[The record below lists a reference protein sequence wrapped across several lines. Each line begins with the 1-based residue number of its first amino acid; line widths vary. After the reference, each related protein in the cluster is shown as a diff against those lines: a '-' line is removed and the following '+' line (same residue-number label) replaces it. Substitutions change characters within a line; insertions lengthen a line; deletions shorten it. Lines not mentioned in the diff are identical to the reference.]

1 MTDLDIIKK
10 IEKELKVKLKRLDK
24 IESESQGY
32 ILKSDGQIIGLGLS
46 KCEINNLNRIISPL
60 SALTNL
66 TLLDLSDNQLRNI
79 SPLSKLTNL
88 TTLYLYHNQTSDISP
103 LYALTNLTELGLSG
117 NQLTDISSL
126 SALTNLTTLNLMSN
140 QASDISPLS
149 VLTNLTTLYLYH
161 NQLRDISPLST
172 LTNLTQL
179 DSSNN
184 QLSDI
189 SPLSALTNLKTLNLS
204 LNQLKDIS
212 PLSALTN
219 LTMLNLYH
227 NQLRDISPLSALTN
241 LTQLDSSNNQLRDIS
256 PLFVLTN
263 LTLLDVSE
271 NSIEELPSWIT
282 NFFEGN
288 RYIAFSNNPLKTPPP
303 EIISQGKE
311 AIINYFKQLEEQKED
326 YLFEAKLLI
335 VGEAGAGKTS
345 MACKMRD
352 ADCALPNED
361 DTTRGI
367 EVQQYYFP
375 LQKADFKGFTHPEKL
390 ENRNFRLNLWDFGGQ
405 EIYKATHRFFLSK
418 RSLYAL
424 VADSRKEDTDF
435 NYWLHIVEMF
445 GGESPLLIVL
455 NEKYQRRRN
464 LDIPAMRKRFA
475 NIKEVIEVDFAES
488 DKTRLHQLKKA
499 IRYYVSS
506 LPHIG
511 SPVPAR
517 WTAVRESL
525 EKDERNVISLQDYLN
540 ICKNN
545 GIAKQED
552 ARVLSQY
559 FHDIGVF
566 LHFQDDDLLERTLFL
581 KPNWA
586 THAVYKVLDHP
597 LLNQKNGRFGKED
610 AETFWPE
617 EEYSFVRKELL
628 RLMKKFFLSYEI
640 DYSGKYIVPERLPSV
655 QPVYD
660 WDKKDN
666 LRVQY
671 KYDYF
676 MPRGILS
683 QFIVEMHRYIRDH
696 GLVWKRGVILE
707 RENSKAEVI
716 ESYDARAIHIRIAG
730 KNKRDFM
737 TLITEKFDRI
747 NAQYEKMIWE
757 KLIPCNCTECKTKEE
772 PHFYEHKDLKR
783 RIEKGRDK
791 VECGISYEM
800 VNVKRLIDDVFRK
813 QAGIR
818 NSVDGMTDSVEKKK
832 VFISYA
838 REDYETAQRLF
849 DDLTQEG
856 FECWLDK
863 EKLLG
868 GHGWEREIQHNI
880 NKSNNALLLISEHS
894 VSKIGY
900 IQVEQKSLI
909 HFMKFFPPDKR
920 PLILVRL
927 DKTEPLYEEFK
938 ALQRIDLFTS
948 YEDGLEQILRSL
960 KSEDNK
966 KK

>member
-1 MTDLDIIKK
+1 MTDLDIIKE
-10 IEKELKVKLKRLDK
+10 IEKELHVTLQKLDK
-24 IESESQGY
+24 IERPKQGY
-32 ILKSDGQIIGLGLS
+32 ILNSDGRVSGLELYW
-46 KCEINNLNRIISPL
+46 CRIENLKGVISPL
-60 SALTNL
+60 SALM
-66 TLLDLSDNQLRNI
+66 
-79 SPLSKLTNL
+79 NL
-88 TTLYLYHNQTSDISP
+88 TTLLLY
-103 LYALTNLTELGLSG
+103 E
-117 NQLTDISSL
+117 
-126 SALTNLTTLNLMSN
+126 
-140 QASDISPLS
+140 
-149 VLTNLTTLYLYH
+149 
-161 NQLRDISPLST
+161 
-172 LTNLTQL
+172 
-179 DSSNN
+179 N

-189 SPLSALTNLKTLNLS
+189 SPLSALTNLTALDLSSNQVSDISPLSALMNLTTLLLS
-204 LNQLKDIS
+204 SNQVSDIS

-219 LTMLNLYH
+219 LTQLYLSYNQVSDISPLSALTNLTQLYLSA

-241 LTQLDSSNNQLRDIS
+241 LTTLYLSENQVSDIS
-256 PLFVLTN
+256 PLSALTNLTKLDLKYNQLIDISPLSVLTN
-263 LTLLDVSE
+263 LTKLDVFQ
-271 NSIEELPSWIT
+271 NLIKELPSWIT
-282 NFFEGN
+282 NLLEED
-288 RYIAFSNNPLKTPPP
+288 RYINYYNNPLETPPP
-303 EIISQGKE
+303 EIMSRGKE
-311 AIINYFKQLEEQKED
+311 AVRNYLKQLEEQKKD

-335 VGEAGAGKTS
+335 VGEAGAGKTT

-352 ADCALPNED
+352 ADCALPKED
-361 DTTRGI
+361 DTTKGI
-367 EVQQYYFP
+367 EVRQYYFP
-375 LQKADFKGFTHPEKL
+375 LQKEDFKGFTHPETS

-445 GGESPLLIVL
+445 GKDSPLLIVL
-455 NEKYQRRRN
+455 NEKHQRKRD

-475 NIKEVIEVDFAES
+475 NIKDVIEVDFAES
-488 DKTRLHQLKKA
+488 DKTRIHKLERA

-610 AETFWPE
+610 AEIFWPE

-655 QPVYD
+655 QPEYL
-660 WDKKDN
+660 WNKTDN
-666 LRVQY
+666 LFVRY

-676 MPRGILS
+676 MPKGILS
-683 QFIVEMHRYIRDH
+683 QFIVEMHRYISDH

-707 RENSKAEVI
+707 REDSKAEVI
-716 ESYDARAIHIRIAG
+716 ESYDARSIHIRIGG

-737 TLITEKFDRI
+737 LLITEQFDLI
-747 NAQYEKMIWE
+747 NAQYEKMVWE
-757 KLIPCNCTECKTKEE
+757 KLIPCNCIECKANEE
-772 PHFYEHKDLKR
+772 PYFYEYKDLKR

-800 VNVKRLIDDVFRK
+800 ANVKRLIDDVFSDSRK
-813 QAGIR
+813 QAGIWD
-818 NSVDGMTDSVEKKK
+818 NIDGMTDSVEKKK

-960 KSEDNK
+960 ESEDNK